1 MSDTL
6 QTLATAA
13 ALPRTTP
20 HWRADAGPAAT
31 RIPGLDQP
39 DVAVLIPCFN
49 EETAIAKVVTD
60 FRAVLPHARI
70 YVYDNNSTDRTA
82 LEARAAGAQVRHE
95 ALQGKGHVVR
105 RMFADIDAE
114 AYILVDGDDTY
125 EAEAAPAMLRLLFDR
140 QLDMVSGTRGP
151 DRTEAYRPQGQP
163 PLGNRAPDHPP
174 MGHPPMGH
182 PAPGHTQPRPQN
194 ARPEPYRPGHRL
206 GNVLL
211 SGIVRWVFGRGASDL
226 LSGYRVFSR
235 RFVKSFP
242 ALAAGFETE
251 AEFTIHALALHMPLR
266 EMQTSYR
273 GRPEGSRSK
282 LHTIKDGLRIL
293 RTILALVGQERAL
306 QTAGLVMGGLLLA
319 GLSLGAPVVAEFL
332 HTGLVPRL
340 PTALLA
346 TGLVLLGFLSLGCGL
361 VLDAVSR
368 GRKEMKRLAYLA
380 CAAPVRRE

>member
-1 MSDTL
+1 MSETL
-6 QTLATAA
+6 SKLTAAA
-13 ALPRTTP
+13 ALPRTAP
-20 HWRADAGPAAT
+20 NWRTDADETAVP
-31 RIPGLDQP
+31 IPGLDQP
-39 DVAVLIPCFN
+39 DVAILIPCFN
-49 EETAIAKVVTD
+49 EETAIAKVVAD

-82 LEARAAGAQVRHE
+82 LEARAAGAIVRHE

-105 RMFADIDAE
+105 RMFADVDAD
-114 AYILVDGDDTY
+114 AYVLVDGDDTY
-125 EAEAAPAMLRLLFDR
+125 EAEAAPAMVRLLFDR
-140 QLDMVSGTRGP
+140 QLDMVSGTRGA
-151 DRTEAYRPQGQP
+151 DRTDAYRPD
-163 PLGNRAPDHPP
+163 A
-174 MGHPPMGH
+174 
-182 PAPGHTQPRPQN
+182 
-194 ARPEPYRPGHRL
+194 YRPGHRL

-266 EMQTSYR
+266 EVRTAYR

-282 LHTIKDGLRIL
+282 LNTIGDGLRIL

-306 QTAGLVMGGLLLA
+306 QTAALVMGALLA
-319 GLSLGAPVVAEFL
+319 AGLALGAPVVAEFL
-332 HTGLVPRL
+332 RTGQVPRL

-368 GRKEMKRLAYLA
+368 GRKELKRLAYLA
-380 CAAPVRRE
+380 CSAPVRHG